1 MGSTEHT
8 FGADIQQLMHIII
21 HTFYSNKDV
30 FLRELISNASDALD
44 KVRYESLKNPDL
56 LSGNSDL
63 HIQIKYEKEEK
74 KLVITDT
81 GIGMNKE
88 DILNN
93 IGTIASSGTKKFLQ
107 ALEEKKD
114 VNLIGQFGVGFYSA
128 FLVADRVVVRTR
140 KAGEDQQYVWESEG
154 QANFTLE
161 EDNAHDHVLTRGT
174 SIELYLREDDLSYG
188 EESKIKQ
195 IVKTHSQFIS
205 FPIQLHM
212 EKTREVEVDD
222 DDDVENEVDS
232 DDDKPQIEVEDEK
245 KEKPKTKITE
255 TYTEWDTLNSV
266 KPIWLRKSS
275 DIESEEYKSFYK
287 SFSQSGTDFITLS
300 HFEVEGQ
307 VNVNGLLFVPDKA
320 PDDIFTKN
328 AKQELK
334 LYVKRVFIT
343 DKFDNILPD
352 YLRFVKGVIDSDD
365 LPLTVSREMLQQN
378 RAVKSVKNAVIK
390 QSIKMLENLTKD
402 EERYATFYKEFSK
415 NLKLGVHE
423 DDKNQSKLIEL
434 LRYETSLSEGAQ
446 ISLASYVENMKE
458 NQPGIYYLT
467 GESIEHVKSSPFLQK
482 VHNKGFEVLFL
493 TEAIDEYV
501 VNKVTE
507 YKDKKMLCISKEG
520 VDLGDEENEK
530 KQLEHAKDV
539 YKSLCEKM
547 ADYIKPDIQRVVVSD
562 RIVDSPC
569 CLVSANFGMTANMER
584 IMKAQALGK
593 QDSMMDFMRKNRILE
608 INPNHPMIQSL
619 AVRLENDEDIRDSTL
634 LLYESA
640 SLDSGFVLSDPSKFA
655 ERIYSYLEKQL
666 TSGVS
671 LEEFQTKLESS
682 KLESV
687 EEEDEE
693 EVEINK
699 STTATTETPELNKQE
714 MKREVSN
721 ELEEQSQEKADVKTE
736 AEPDATTTTEEEVID
751 IEVSEHTE

>member
-56 LSGNSDL
+56 LSGNSEL
-63 HIQIKYEKEEK
+63 HIQVKYEKEEK

-128 FLVADRVVVRTR
+128 FLVADRVVVRTK
-140 KAGEDQQYVWESEG
+140 KAGEDQQYVWESNG

-188 EESKIKQ
+188 EESKIKD

-205 FPIQLHM
+205 FPIQLHT

-222 DDDVENEVDS
+222 NDLENEADS
-232 DDDKPQIEVEDEK
+232 DDDKPQIEVEEEE
-245 KEKPKTKITE
+245 KEKPKKKVTE

-275 DIESEEYKSFYK
+275 EIESDEYKAFYK
-287 SFSQSGTDFITLS
+287 SFSQSGSDFITLS

-307 VNVNGLLFVPDKA
+307 VNVNGLLFVPEKA

-434 LRYETSLSEGAQ
+434 LRYETSLSEGSQ
-446 ISLASYVENMKE
+446 ISLASYVDNMKE

-467 GESIEHVKSSPFLQK
+467 GESIDHVKSSPFLQK
-482 VHNKGFEVLFL
+482 VHNKGFEVLYL
-493 TEAIDEYV
+493 TDAIDEYV

-507 YKDKKMLCISKEG
+507 YKGKKLLCISKEG
-520 VDLGDEENEK
+520 VDLGDEEEEK
-530 KQLEHAKDV
+530 KKLEHAKDV

-593 QDSMMDFMRKNRILE
+593 EDSMMDFMRKNRILE

-666 TSGVS
+666 TDGVS
-671 LEEFQTKLESS
+671 LEEFQKKLESS
-682 KLESV
+682 QLESV
-687 EEEDEE
+687 EEEEE
-693 EVEINK
+693 DVDVPI
-699 STTATTETPELNKQE
+699 SSSTTETTTEVDQE
-714 MKREVSN
+714 AVKREVSS
-721 ELEEQSQEKADVKTE
+721 ELEEQSAQK
-736 AEPDATTTTEEEVID
+736 ATTETTEETID
-751 IEVSEHTE
+751 IEVSEVTE